1 MATMTRAT
9 ILAIISIIG
18 AFVITALGNS
28 QAPASL
34 STSVEFP
41 DQEAAV
47 LALETSGELLPPEDL
62 YNQIHADLAAI
73 RLAYPDMNMVTHMP
87 PWTPGELE
95 VTLTPEA
102 MDQYKKGEYHGLDVL
117 NVEYGPVKIVPY
129 DTCLVLRFTQP
140 YHPSVLAVYYG
151 EADGVSRVEPA
162 YIAGDGSRI
171 RVFIPHYEFNFGWGD
186 CPAGCIFRHYWDYTV
201 VDGSVTLVKEGGDLL
216 PGVTPDPAPT
226 ATPLLK
232 VNVSSSE
239 LLCGQAVAI
248 DVTVQPLQR
257 LIDVWAV
264 IKAPGGEYYSLI
276 AGTTRGLCPGARVY
290 VTHIEG
296 IKTVLTR
303 RLFSSPSL
311 MARAPGNY
319 SVIVGIVPA
328 MTVPRGVQN
337 CIPGYADTAEVMV
350 R

>member
-1 MATMTRAT
+1 MTRAT

-18 AFVITALGNS
+18 ACITTSLGNG

-41 DQEAAV
+41 DQEAAI

-102 MDQYKKGEYHGLDVL
+102 MDQYKKGEYHGLDAL
-117 NVEYGPVKIVPY
+117 NAEYGPVDIDAY

-140 YHPSVLAVYYG
+140 YHPSVLAVHYG
-151 EADGVSRVEPA
+151 KADGVSRVGPV
-162 YIAGDGSRI
+162 YTIGDGSHI
-171 RVFIPHYEFNFGWGD
+171 TVSLPHYGFSFGWGD
-186 CPAGCIFRHYWDYTV
+186 CPAGCIYRHYWDYTV

-232 VNVSSSE
+232 VHVSSNE
-239 LLCGQAVAI
+239 LLRGQAIAI
-248 DVTVQPLQR
+248 DVTVQPLRR
-257 LIDVWAV
+257 LVDVWAV
-264 IKAPGGEYYSLI
+264 IKAPGGEYYSFI
-276 AGTTRGLCPGARVY
+276 AGSTSELSPGAQVY
-290 VTHIEG
+290 LAHIEG

-303 RLFSSPSL
+303 RLFSSPAV
-311 MARAPGNY
+311 MACGPGNY

-328 MTVPRGVQN
+328 MTVPRGVQS
-337 CIPGYADTAEVMV
+337 CIPGYVDMEDVMV